1 MKSLYYSRLLGKRA
15 TVNMNGRSLIIILAF
30 ATLLL
35 MMKPTQAAASIEVR
49 SYGTTADGI
58 EVDEYTLANANGMEV
73 KIITYGGIITSIR
86 VPDRD
91 GNLANVTLGFDN
103 LHDYETRNPYFGAI
117 IGRYGNRIG
126 GATFSLE
133 GEDYTLAANNG
144 PNSLH
149 GGVKGFDKVVWT
161 GSAIE
166 GDEVGLE
173 LTYLSP
179 DGEEGYPGNL
189 SVTVVYTL
197 TNENGIRMDYT
208 ATTDKATV
216 LNLTNHAYF
225 NLAGEGAGTIYD
237 HILQI
242 NADSYTPVD
251 DTLIPTGE
259 IAPVEGTPFDFRQPR
274 SVGAGIRSDD
284 PQIVIGRGYDH
295 NFVLNREAETG
306 LEMAAR
312 VYEPSSGRFLEVWT
326 TEPGVQFY
334 SGNFLDGTLIGPGGR
349 MYRQGDGLCL
359 ETQHYPDSPN
369 KPDFPSTEL
378 QPGDTY
384 QTTTIYQFG
393 TA

>member
-144 PNSLH
+144 
-149 GGVKGFDKVVWT
+149 
-161 GSAIE
+161 
-166 GDEVGLE
+166 
-173 LTYLSP
+173 
-179 DGEEGYPGNL
+179 
-189 SVTVVYTL
+189 
-197 TNENGIRMDYT
+197 
-208 ATTDKATV
+208 
-216 LNLTNHAYF
+216 
-225 NLAGEGAGTIYD
+225 
-237 HILQI
+237 
-242 NADSYTPVD
+242 
-251 DTLIPTGE
+251 
-259 IAPVEGTPFDFRQPR
+259 
-274 SVGAGIRSDD
+274 
-284 PQIVIGRGYDH
+284 
-295 NFVLNREAETG
+295 
-306 LEMAAR
+306 
-312 VYEPSSGRFLEVWT
+312 
-326 TEPGVQFY
+326 
-334 SGNFLDGTLIGPGGR
+334 
-349 MYRQGDGLCL
+349 
-359 ETQHYPDSPN
+359 
-369 KPDFPSTEL
+369 
-378 QPGDTY
+378 
-384 QTTTIYQFG
+384 
-393 TA
+393 